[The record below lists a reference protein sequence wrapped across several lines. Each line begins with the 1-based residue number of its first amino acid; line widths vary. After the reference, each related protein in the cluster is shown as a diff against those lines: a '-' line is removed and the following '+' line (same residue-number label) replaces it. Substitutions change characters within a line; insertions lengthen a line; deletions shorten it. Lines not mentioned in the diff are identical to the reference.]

1 MEFAWG
7 VIGIIAW
14 IIIAFWPARW
24 AQSKGYNFFVFLIL
38 SWFISF
44 LLTLVIVAFLRDK
57 NETAQ
62 DRADTAAV
70 EKILDNETPTP
81 K

>member
-1 MEFAWG
+1 MSFWL
-7 VIGIIAW
+7 VLGIIAW

-24 AQSKGYNFFVFLIL
+24 AQKKGYSFFIFLIL

-44 LLTLVIVAFLRDK
+44 LLTLLVVAFLRDK
-57 NETAQ
+57 TETAR
-62 DRADTAAV
+62 DRADDEAV
-70 EKILDNETPTP
+70 EKILDSETPTP